1 MKKPASVRRRIVAL
15 SCAALLPLL
24 AGCATYGQIANR
36 PQTAADATRASYG
49 LDRTPDAQGYEQ
61 ITLSLAFSG
70 GGARAAAL
78 SYGVMLELRDT
89 QLAGGNGPKQLL
101 DEVDAISAVSGGSF
115 IAAYYGLHG
124 DATFPGFEHAFLRRD
139 IGGDLM
145 HRLLSPLR
153 WFSRQTRTDEAARLF
168 DRYVFHGAR
177 YADLQARS
185 GPLVIINATDLEGGI
200 RFAFLQ
206 EYFDQLCSDL
216 LSYPLAHAV
225 AASSA
230 VPVLFQPAVLE
241 NYAGCT
247 PNIPIDEAEVAAS
260 PQLRRETAGLREYA
274 DKQTRRYVHLAD
286 GGLTDNLGLR
296 AMLEAVDSAGG
307 PSKFLQR
314 IGRAPSPEL
323 VILSVNASTDASNG
337 IGITARSPSLRRMID
352 ATTDVQLH
360 RYNTATT
367 EQVQRRMHTWTKE
380 LADAGHPV
388 RMRLITVALSD
399 VADPALRARLNA
411 IPTDFT
417 LPSDDVDA
425 LIAAGRAL
433 LRANPEYQTLLRDI
447 GATPAH

>member
-1 MKKPASVRRRIVAL
+1 MGKPASASRNAAIL
-15 SCAALLPLL
+15 LGALLPLL
-24 AGCATYGQIANR
+24 AGCASYGQIANR
-36 PQTAADATRASYG
+36 AQTSADTAHASYG
-49 LDRTPDAQGYEQ
+49 LDRTPTAQGYEQ

-89 QLAGGNGPKQLL
+89 QLAGNAGPKRLL

-115 IAAYYGLHG
+115 TAAYYGLHG
-124 DATFPGFEHAFLRRD
+124 DATFPGFEQAFLRRD
-139 IGGDLM
+139 IGGDLA
-145 HRLLSPLR
+145 HRILSPLR
-153 WFSRQTRTDEAARLF
+153 WFSRQTRSDEAARLF
-168 DRYVFHGAR
+168 DRYIFHGAR
-177 YADLQARS
+177 YADLQARP

-216 LSYPLAHAV
+216 LTYPLAHAV

-230 VPVLFQPAVLE
+230 VPVLFQPVVLE
-241 NYAGCT
+241 NYSGCT
-247 PNIPIDEAEVAAS
+247 PRATFDEVAVAAS
-260 PQLRRETAGLREYA
+260 PQLLQEAEGWRAYA
-274 DKQTRRYVHLAD
+274 DKQSRRYVHLAD

-307 PSKFLQR
+307 PRKFLQR
-314 IGRAPSPEL
+314 LGRAPSSEL
-323 VILSVNASTDASNG
+323 VILSVDASTDASSG
-337 IGITARSPSLRRMID
+337 IGISARSPSLRRMID

-360 RYNTATT
+360 RYNTATI
-367 EQVQRRMHTWTKE
+367 EQVQLRMQDWTKE
-380 LADAGHPV
+380 LVDAGHSV
-388 RMRLITVALSD
+388 RARLITVALDD

-417 LPSDDVDA
+417 LPPDDVDA

-433 LRANPEYQTLLRDI
+433 LRANPEYQALLRDL
-447 GATPAH
+447 GAEQAH